1 MEGQV
6 MTARACGIFP
16 SAVAVGI
23 VLILGSHSLAFAK
36 KGTRIS
42 VADDPSLKNG
52 SPGIVLVEV
61 SDFQ

>member
-1 MEGQV
+1 
-6 MTARACGIFP
+6 MTARSRGIFP
-16 SAVAVGI
+16 SVVALGI
-23 VLILGSHSLAFAK
+23 VLFLGSHSLVFAK

-42 VADDPSLKNG
+42 VGDDPSLKNG

>member
-1 MEGQV
+1 
-6 MTARACGIFP
+6 MTARTRGIFP
-16 SAVAVGI
+16 SVAAIGV
-23 VLILGSHSLAFAK
+23 VLILGSHSPAFAK

-42 VADDPSLKNG
+42 VGDDPSLKSG